1 MQAKV
6 LTARN
11 FEAVFYLP
19 KTGCQWRVLSH
30 DFRFDNFSK
39 LAKQKT
45 PNFTFVSVK
54 LGVWF
59 IISLLLLKGKSFIKR
74 NRSYKMTCFFLL

>member
-54 LGVWF
+54 LGV
-59 IISLLLLKGKSFIKR
+59 
-74 NRSYKMTCFFLL
+74 